1 MASQNLRPQ
10 DIVVLLKILC
20 FGEERWMSKDLAQQ
34 LYLST
39 AEISHSL
46 QRNAN
51 AGLLDIDNRSV
62 HTQALLEL
70 LRYGIPY
77 FFPQR
82 AGSLARGLPTA
93 HSHPY
98 FKDKIVSTD
107 IYVWPDAESNIRG
120 FSIEPLYPGAV
131 HAAKKDPQLYLYL
144 SLTDVLR
151 IGKAREKEIAIDKL
165 QEEFYEP
172 SH

>member
-1 MASQNLRPQ
+1 MASQNLKPQ

-20 FGEERWMSKDLAQQ
+20 FGQRNWMGKDLAQQ
-34 LYLST
+34 LYLSP

-51 AGLLDIDNRSV
+51 AGLLDIETKTVRS
-62 HTQALLEL
+62 QALLEL

-77 FFPQR
+77 IFPQR
-82 AGSLARGLPTA
+82 AGSVTRGLPTA
-93 HSHPY
+93 HSHPF
-98 FKDKIVSTD
+98 FKDKIVSSEM
-107 IYVWPDAESNIRG
+107 YVWRDAESSIRG
-120 FSIEPLYPGAV
+120 FGIEPLYPGAV
-131 HAAKKDPQLYLYL
+131 NAAKQDSRLYLYL

-151 IGKAREKEIAIDKL
+151 IGKVREKEIAIDKL
-165 QEEFYEP
+165 QEKFYEP